1 VTPPAS
7 ADSLLRVIDGDS
19 LVLKMNGHKTEIR
32 LIGVDAPEHGQEWG
46 DAARDFVIDF
56 LGDEPLEVR
65 FGKERTDRY
74 GRTLAYV
81 YTPNAMLNLELVRQG
96 FALAY
101 PVPPNLRHAELF
113 ERAQKA
119 ARKNGRGFWKQ
130 GGLRLTPR
138 EYRKLH

>member
-1 VTPPAS
+1 
-7 ADSLLRVIDGDS
+7 
-19 LVLKMNGHKTEIR
+19 MNGRKTEIR

-101 PVPPNLRHAELF
+101 PVPPNLRNAELF

-138 EYRKLH
+138 EYRKLY